1 MKQIIRT
8 VLIVI
13 FSVMLAVSGYF
24 IVRNYLDEKKINDL
38 YGDIAEK
45 TESASDDAE
54 ESNTV
59 KPEIKSES
67 VEPEKEKPLLS
78 EYAELYEQNSDM
90 VGWVCIEDTNINYP
104 VVQSKNDPDFYLKH
118 DFNKKKSDYGCPYVQ
133 ANCDVNEPSDNIMLY
148 GHHMRNGTMFADLE
162 KFERKSFWKKHKTFT
177 FNTLKDKYEYEIVAV
192 FKTVVYTDSP
202 DAFRY
207 YDFVNA
213 KNPNEFT
220 AYVQK
225 CKELSLYD
233 TGVYAEY
240 GDKLITLSTCEYSN
254 TNGRLVLVAK
264 RLTAQTESN
273 SDQ

>member
-1 MKQIIRT
+1 MKQIIRA
-8 VLIVI
+8 VLII
-13 FSVMLAVSGYF
+13 TFSVMLAVSGYF

-45 TESASDDAE
+45 TESESDEAE
-54 ESNTV
+54 ESDSAN
-59 KPEIKSES
+59 SES

-90 VGWVCIEDTNINYP
+90 VGWVYIEDTNINYP
-104 VVQSKNDPDFYLKH
+104 VVQSKDDPDFYLKH

-162 KFERKSFWKKHKTFT
+162 KFESKSFWKKHKTFT
-177 FNTLKDKYEYEIVAV
+177 FNTLTDKYEYEIIAV

-213 KNPNEFT
+213 KNPDEFT